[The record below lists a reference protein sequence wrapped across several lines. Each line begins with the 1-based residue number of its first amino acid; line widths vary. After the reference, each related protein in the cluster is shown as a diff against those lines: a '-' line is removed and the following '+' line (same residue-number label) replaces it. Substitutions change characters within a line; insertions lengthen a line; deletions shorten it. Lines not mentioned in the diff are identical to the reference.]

1 MTVTGTAANG
11 LITVTYSNTGAQS
24 ANAKIN
30 GATLLMTATDNL
42 GSVSWACSK
51 GVTLVDKWI
60 PAACR

>member
-1 MTVTGTAANG
+1 VTVTAAGANG
-11 LITVTYSNTGAQS
+11 IITVTYSNTGAQS

-30 GATLLMTATDNL
+30 GATLLMTSTDNL

-51 GVTLVDKWI
+51 GVTLQDKWI